1 MTFAELAT
9 AVLLERIH
17 FRWTNSIVGRTSQTA
32 RAYHWRQLALPTVL
46 YALARK
52 TVTELPSAIRM
63 RSVAEGIASTDA
75 IATRDILVLATAFL
89 LRFVI
94 LYPAWA
100 VLVAF
105 ETRRTS
111 RWTDTGREKSHSYIY
126 VLKRCY
132 QKVLLRLCGL
142 HLQAAG
148 IMIGI
153 DTVTHTVAN
162 FLLHTPPSPSL

>member
-1 MTFAELAT
+1 MIGLGFYAFVYTVTSGLCNSIASSISGLYTWLTLPELAT

-89 LRFVI
+89 LRFFV
-94 LYPAWA
+94 LYPA
-100 VLVAF
+100 
-105 ETRRTS
+105 
-111 RWTDTGREKSHSYIY
+111 
-126 VLKRCY
+126 
-132 QKVLLRLCGL
+132 
-142 HLQAAG
+142 
-148 IMIGI
+148 
-153 DTVTHTVAN
+153 
-162 FLLHTPPSPSL
+162 